1 MQALYYNE
9 EIPMATQVYL
19 GRVDRSEKFRDSK
32 GFALAYLA
40 GMMFVLLALAGL
52 AVDLG
57 RGYQVKAH
65 LSKAVDGAA
74 LAAARVIGNGQAGAQ
89 AEASKIFNAN
99 FPNGYLGVSS
109 VQNPPTMGFSVASDG
124 SNIIDVSSTA
134 VLPTTFMRIAGFAN
148 MTVTSSGQASRRL
161 VDMSLVMDK
170 SGSIG
175 SDWPQVQNAAT
186 QFISYFDQSQDRIAL
201 IMYSSNTVVFDP
213 ISISRGF
220 NRSSLNSHVAAGTS
234 AGYTVTSEG
243 LYRGW
248 DELRRVPSASQSGLR
263 IIVLFTD
270 GSPNSWSGSFGVSP
284 GYASQG
290 VASTFD
296 FPEMGG
302 TSSTSDGV
310 NDPNIT
316 ALTVTLG
323 TPGSPANQS
332 AWSGGTTSSSRSTNI
347 DLQWT
352 TGTPRITGLPTQ
364 SYHPSPSS
372 GGIPTQFNLIDG
384 SLVGGNRPVG
394 TTATV
399 RNVNNAARNLVEII
413 ANAVRTD
420 TSGASRIRI
429 YTLGMGQL
437 LKIPAGAS
445 LERGEDLLKRIAN
458 DSSSPDFRPG
468 QPEGKYFFAGD
479 ASQLS
484 TAFEQ
489 IRNQILRLSQ

>member
-1 MQALYYNE
+1 
-9 EIPMATQVYL
+9 
-19 GRVDRSEKFRDSK
+19 
-32 GFALAYLA
+32 
-40 GMMFVLLALAGL
+40 
-52 AVDLG
+52 
-57 RGYQVKAH
+57 
-65 LSKAVDGAA
+65 
-74 LAAARVIGNGQAGAQ
+74 
-89 AEASKIFNAN
+89 
-99 FPNGYLGVSS
+99 
-109 VQNPPTMGFSVASDG
+109 
-124 SNIIDVSSTA
+124 
-134 VLPTTFMRIAGFAN
+134 LPTTFMRILGWEQLS
-148 MTVTSSGQASRRL
+148 VSSSGEATRRL
-161 VDMSLVMDK
+161 VDMALVIDK

-175 SDWPQVQNAAT
+175 SDWPQVQSAAT
-186 QFISYFDQSQDRIAL
+186 QFVSYFDESQDRIAL

-220 NRSSLNSHVAAGTS
+220 NRSSLNSHIAAGTS

-263 IIVLFTD
+263 VIVLFTD
-270 GSPNSWSGSFGVSP
+270 GSPNSWSGTFGVSA
-284 GYASQG
+284 GYVDQG
-290 VASTFD
+290 VVNTLD

-332 AWSGGTTSSSRSTNI
+332 AWAGGTRSSSRSTNI

-372 GGIPTQFNLIDG
+372 AGIPSQFNLVDA
-384 SLVGGNRPVG
+384 SFVGGNRPVG
-394 TTATV
+394 TTPTV

-420 TSGASRIRI
+420 NSGAYPIRI

-437 LKIPAGAS
+437 LTIPAGAS
-445 LERGEDLLKRIAN
+445 LERGDDLLKRIAN
-458 DSSSPDFRPG
+458 DPSSPDFRSG
-468 QPEGKYFFAGD
+468 QPAGKYFFAGD
-479 ASQLS
+479 ASELNA
-484 TAFEQ
+484 AFDQ
-489 IRNQILRLSQ
+489 IRNQILRLSH